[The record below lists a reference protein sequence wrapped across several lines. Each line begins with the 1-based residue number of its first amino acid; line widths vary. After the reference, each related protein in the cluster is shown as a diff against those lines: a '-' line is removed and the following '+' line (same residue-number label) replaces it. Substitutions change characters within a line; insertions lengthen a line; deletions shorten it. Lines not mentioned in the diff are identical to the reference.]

1 MGPTVQHG
9 PWPWGVDWKGV
20 AKNSH
25 QVMLSRTVAHEHRP
39 LGVFASTDGYLPI
52 GMVQSIMLSWNT
64 EFGAFG
70 MKGAGIGFRRN

>member
-9 PWPWGVDWKGV
+9 PRTWGIDRKGV

-25 QVMLSRTVAHEHRP
+25 PVMLGQAIALEHWP
-39 LGVFASTDGYLPI
+39 LGVFAFTDGQIPV
-52 GMVQSIMLSWNT
+52 GRVQSIMLSWNT